1 MARQSLQPFFDEPF
15 LARLQQLHLIA
26 KRLAWRHSPGP
37 RRSRRVGDGLEF
49 ADHRSYSPGDD
60 IRFIDWPYYARME
73 RLLLRLFH
81 EHSESDVAILLDCS
95 ASMAGGNPSKF
106 NYARRTAAAL
116 AYVAMGSMERVI
128 VLPFNSDLGPALHTG
143 RNRGQIFNVM
153 EFLARCEPGGKTDL
167 GRCVDRFAR
176 QYPSAGTAIVLSDL
190 QDSADALD
198 DSLARLGMGGRDV
211 NVLHVFSPDDAS
223 PQLDGAVLLEQAETR
238 QHLGVNVT
246 EELLASYRQCWGNF
260 QNTCQRACVSHGAT
274 YVPADTSMPFD
285 RLVLQSLRQAGVL
298 G

>member
-15 LARLQQLHLIA
+15 LRRLQQLHLIA
-26 KRLAWRHSPGP
+26 KQLAWRHSPGP

-49 ADHRSYSPGDD
+49 ADHRSYAPGDD
-60 IRFIDWPYYARME
+60 IRFVDWPYFARME

-95 ASMAGGNPSKF
+95 ASMGGSGSHKF
-106 NYARRTAAAL
+106 NYARRAAAAL

-128 VLPFNSDLGPALHTG
+128 LAPFGETLGTALHTG
-143 RNRGQIFNVM
+143 RNRGQIFRVM
-153 EFLARCEPGGKTDL
+153 DFLGQCRPEGKTSL

-176 QYPSAGTAIVLSDL
+176 LYPSAGTAIVLSDL
-190 QDSADALD
+190 LDSADALD
-198 DSLARLGMGGRDV
+198 DSLARLTLGGRDV
-211 NVLHVFSPDDAS
+211 NVLHVFSPHDAL
-223 PQLDGAVLLEQAETR
+223 PDLDGAVLLEQAETR
-238 QHLGVNVT
+238 EHLDVNVT
-246 EELLASYRQCWGNF
+246 GELLASYRRCWGDF
-260 QNTCQRACVSHGAT
+260 QHDCRHACISHGAT

-285 RLVLQSLRQAGVL
+285 RLILQSLRQAGVL